1 VHARLTRREL
11 VRAGALGAT
20 ATLAGVG
27 GYLLSRGGGS
37 SHPAGSAPAGLERL
51 RVGPRG
57 TGLVGAAS
65 GAPFVAWGFNWGGPG
80 DYDDLGLVRERFS
93 QMRSF
98 GANTVRLHLQFGD
111 VMTSPTQPSRAALDH
126 LSAIVSLAESER
138 LYLDISGN
146 EVWVP
151 GGAPA
156 WYDNLGESARW
167 DAQAA
172 YWSALAEACAGSA
185 AVACYDLLSEP
196 AVGDGL
202 PRGGWYTGRFGPYD
216 FVQRISLELAGRSPA
231 QVARAWT
238 GKLVEAIR
246 ARDPDHLITVGMQP
260 DQEASMFPAAAVAPL
275 LDLLSVHVYP
285 KTGRVQES
293 LALVQGLASLGKPVL
308 VEETYLLYGDTP
320 TLEQFISASRT
331 SADGWLGFY
340 YGPGVA
346 DLKRPS
352 ALARPLQREWLRL
365 FEKYAPLLGRTP

>member
-1 VHARLTRREL
+1 MHAWLTRREL
-11 VRAGALGAT
+11 VRAGAIGGA
-20 ATLAGVG
+20 AALAGAG

-37 SHPAGSAPAGLERL
+37 HPAPSGPAGLDPL

-57 TGLVGAAS
+57 TGLVGADS

-98 GANTVRLHLQFGD
+98 GANTVRLNLQFGD

-126 LSAIVSLAESER
+126 LAAIVKLAESER

-156 WYDNLGESARW
+156 WYDSLGESARW
-167 DAQAA
+167 DAQAV
-172 YWSALAEACAGSA
+172 YWGALAGTCAGSA

-202 PRGGWYTGRFGPYD
+202 PPGAWYTGRFGPYN
-216 FVQRISLELAGRSPA
+216 FVQRISLDLGGRSPA

-238 GKLVEAIR
+238 GKLVDAIR
-246 ARDPDHLITVGMQP
+246 AKDPDHLITVGMQP
-260 DQEASMFPAAAVAPL
+260 NQAQSRFPASAVARL
-275 LDLLSVHVYP
+275 LDFLSVHVYP
-285 KTGRVQES
+285 RTGQVQES
-293 LALVQGLASLGKPVL
+293 LALVQSLASLGKPVL
-308 VEETYLLYGDTP
+308 VEETYLLYGDSA
-320 TLEQFISASRT
+320 TLEQFISGSRQY
-331 SADGWLGFY
+331 ADGWLGFY
-340 YGPGVA
+340 YGPAVA
-346 DLKRPS
+346 DLKHPT
-352 ALARPLQREWLRL
+352 ALARPLQKEWLRL
-365 FEKYAPLLGRTP
+365 FEKYAPMLRRTP

>member
-11 VRAGALGAT
+11 VGAGALGA

-37 SHPAGSAPAGLERL
+37 SHPARPAPTGLERL

-57 TGLVGAAS
+57 TGLVGAGS

-80 DYDDLGLVRERFS
+80 DYDDLGLVRERFA

-98 GANTVRLHLQFGD
+98 GANTVRLNLQFAD

-156 WYDNLGESARW
+156 WYDSLGESARW
-167 DAQAA
+167 DAQAV
-172 YWSALAEACAGSA
+172 YWGALAETCAGSA

-202 PRGGWYTGRFGPYD
+202 PPGAWYTGRFGPYN

-231 QVARAWT
+231 QVASAWT
-238 GKLVEAIR
+238 GRLVEAIR
-246 ARDPDHLITVGMQP
+246 ARDADHLITVGMQP
-260 DQEASMFPAAAVAPL
+260 NQDESRFPAAAVASL

-285 KTGRVQES
+285 KTGQGQES

-308 VEETYLLYGDTP
+308 VEETYLLYGDTA
-320 TLEQFISASRT
+320 TLEQFILGGRPY
-331 SADGWLGFY
+331 ADGWLGFY
-340 YGPGVA
+340 YGPAVA
-346 DLKRPS
+346 DLKHPA

-365 FEKYAPLLGRTP
+365 FEKYAPLLRRTP